1 MRLKDLV
8 DDILQNA
15 ADGNDPKAYRDI
27 YFIKVINPGD
37 RKGLFVSFRYN
48 SSKKETFICTVE
60 INLELTDKNVF
71 TRISFLAPWASNN
84 PWGKGMRE
92 STTFFKKSE
101 FVPFKNIQEIL
112 KQKVTPLLTEKLQK
126 VEDMYVSN

>member
-1 MRLKDLV
+1 MKLRDLV
-8 DDILQNA
+8 DSILQDAVNN
-15 ADGNDPKAYRDI
+15 NDPKAYRDV

-71 TRISFLAPWASNN
+71 TRICLLKPWASNN

-92 STTFFKKSE
+92 SVSFFERIE
-101 FVPFKNIQEIL
+101 FIPFKNVQEIL
-112 KQKVTPLLTEKLQK
+112 KQKVGPLLTEKLQK